1 VLKLTWQEGIFV
13 LYRVLGSLPVLRWPF
28 AGAIIAMLVDLCD
41 LFLMDWLGGIRNYQA
56 LDKWCDQ
63 VYLAAFLVVALR
75 WPRPQRTV
83 AAGLYAYRLVGFGL
97 FELTQSRAVLVL
109 FPNLFEFWF
118 VFVASLKHWRKDY
131 AFNNRSILLAL
142 VPLLLL
148 KESQELVLHW
158 FKLLDGFTAV
168 EAVKTV
174 WEFALSWF
182 QAAGPGPVNRS
193 SGPWP

>member
-1 VLKLTWQEGIFV
+1 MRGLTWQEATFG

-28 AGAIIAMLVDLCD
+28 AGALVAMLADLCD

-75 WPRPQRTV
+75 WPKPQRTI
-83 AAGLYAYRLVGFGL
+83 AASLYAYRLVGFGL
-97 FELTQSRAVLVL
+97 FELTQARAVLVL

-118 VFVASLKHWRKDY
+118 VFVASLPHWRKDY
-131 AFNNRSILLAL
+131 TLNNRNILLVVL
-142 VPLLLL
+142 PLLFL

-168 EAVKTV
+168 EAVKAV
-174 WEFALSWF
+174 WRLVVHPA
-182 QAAGPGPVNRS
+182 
-193 SGPWP
+193 